1 MVSHPTL
8 AALSPGEGGIILSL
22 AADPLSRRRLWELGF
37 VPGNEIRALF
47 RAPSG
52 DPTAYAVC
60 GTVIALRRADA
71 AKILL
76 SSSGKV

>member
-1 MVSHPTL
+1 MTL
-8 AALSPGEGGIILSL
+8 AELKLKERGTVSSL
-22 AADPLSRRRLWELGF
+22 AAEPDAARRLRELGF
-37 VPGNEIRALF
+37 GAGSEVRPLF

-60 GTVIALRRADA
+60 GTVIALRRTEAEG
-71 AKILL
+71 ILL

>member
-1 MVSHPTL
+1 MNSFTSL
-8 AALSPGEGGIILSL
+8 AALKIGEQGVICSL
-22 AADPLSRRRLWELGF
+22 AAGSDSRRLWELGF
-37 VPGNEIRALF
+37 VPGSEVRALL

-71 AKILL
+71 EKILL
-76 SSSGKV
+76 SSSGKA